1 MTMDEIEAALEYQQ
15 GQIVAL
21 NLAVGRLL
29 DVSGKKV
36 ASAVCTEL
44 LAYVENPGGRR
55 PRCRKE
61 P

>member
-29 DVSGKKV
+29 GSVNGF
-36 ASAVCTEL
+36 
-44 LAYVENPGGRR
+44 
-55 PRCRKE
+55 
-61 P
+61 

>member
-29 DVSGKKV
+29 
-36 ASAVCTEL
+36 A
-44 LAYVENPGGRR
+44 RM
-55 PRCRKE
+55 
-61 P
+61 